1 MYGDMEEVVRIYIR
15 KEMIQVLYDEEILL
29 RSELERVRRLF
40 SELEELLEEF

>member
-29 RSELERVRRLF
+29 RRELERVRRLF

>member
-1 MYGDMEEVVRIYIR
+1 MYEDMEEVVRIYIR

-29 RSELERVRRLF
+29 RRELERVRRLF